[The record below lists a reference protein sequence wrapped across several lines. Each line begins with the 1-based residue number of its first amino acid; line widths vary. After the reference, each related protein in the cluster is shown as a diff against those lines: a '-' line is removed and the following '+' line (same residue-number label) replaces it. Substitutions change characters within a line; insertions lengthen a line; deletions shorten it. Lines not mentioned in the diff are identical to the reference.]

1 MEKGPFPAYATNYK
15 TACLVVTF
23 ANSVCLSVC
32 LSACLSACLPAY
44 QSTHSPTHPSTH
56 PSILPSIHLI
66 LKLSK
71 EIVFHISAET
81 KFSWSTSIKFVSNFF
96 QGWSQKPIASV
107 QKNLPDSMVPGIL
120 LNTLE
125 FQKMLQGR
133 V

>member
-15 TACLVVTF
+15 TETACLVVTF
-23 ANSVCLSVC
+23 ANSVCLS
-32 LSACLSACLPAY
+32 ACLPACLPVCLPINP
-44 QSTHSPTHPSTH
+44 PTH
-56 PSILPSIHLI
+56 PSIHLI

-81 KFSWSTSIKFVSNFF
+81 KFFWSTSIKFVSNFF

-125 FQKMLQGR
+125 FRQSLIICKGCCI
-133 V
+133 